1 MLNFMVK
8 SPSMFNNSKSSA
20 HRSTIAPCNRS
31 PSIAPCNPIT
41 SDTSIPMMY
50 PMSPILGS
58 CLYFQNRGSWKYAC
72 SSCDKAFPTTQ
83 ALGGHQNA
91 HRKERNDL
99 RVNEVARAAQEN
111 RRFRPYVFQHDPW
124 RWAPP
129 SIYNDFINKTK
140 PRMRSYDF
148 YHFLGMAGDC
158 NPKWGAGLGFGS
170 GSKRKKRGYDD
181 NDDAGADRDKKKG
194 KYVGVIDDL
203 KVSMSNVT
211 LSLATGSG
219 DVDKSDSGLD
229 WEDGECMYVV
239 GGDGE
244 ASTSKTEEL
253 DLNLKL

>member
-1 MLNFMVK
+1 MLNFMFK

-20 HRSTIAPCNRS
+20 HRST
-31 PSIAPCNPIT
+31 T
-41 SDTSIPMMY
+41 
-50 PMSPILGS
+50 L
-58 CLYFQNRGSWKYAC
+58 
-72 SSCDKAFPTTQ
+72 
-83 ALGGHQNA
+83 H
-91 HRKERNDL
+91 
-99 RVNEVARAAQEN
+99 EN

-170 GSKRKKRGYDD
+170 GSKRKKRGFDD